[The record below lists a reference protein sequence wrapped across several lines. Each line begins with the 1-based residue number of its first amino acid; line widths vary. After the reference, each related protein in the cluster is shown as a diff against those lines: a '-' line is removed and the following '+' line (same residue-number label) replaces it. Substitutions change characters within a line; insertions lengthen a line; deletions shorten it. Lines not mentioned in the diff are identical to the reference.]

1 MRNRD
6 FLVASVLAEG
16 LTKQLLS
23 ISKAAKSVKC
33 INCS

>member
-6 FLVASVLAEG
+6 FLVTSVLAEG

-23 ISKAAKSVKC
+23 IGKAAKISKVY
-33 INCS
+33 